1 MCGGP
6 VGRHSVV
13 QRDRSRSRYGVA
25 AGCFQG
31 ISIRF
36 HGWIDAITAVSKY
49 YRHAEFF
56 ATVIFRSQQ
65 MVLWSGIR
73 RAYSQLKHVLAQA
86 GGRNDSLLQAPHRIG
101 GAFFRLRANDLV
113 NAGGPEKMKGSG
125 GRLFAPE
132 PRRPKSPWG
141 APIGQR

>member
-1 MCGGP
+1 LGGIP
-6 VGRHSVV
+6 WFSVTGAAV
-13 QRDRSRSRYGVA
+13 AMVVA
-25 AGCFQG
+25 AGCFQS

-36 HGWIDAITAVSKY
+36 HGQIDAMMAVLTY
-49 YRHAEFF
+49 NRHAEFF

-65 MVLWSGIR
+65 MVLWSGIQ

-86 GGRNDSLLQAPHRIG
+86 GGPNDSLLQAPHRIG
-101 GAFFRLRANDLV
+101 GAFFRLRANDFV

-132 PRRPKSPWG
+132 PRCPKSPWG
-141 APIGQR
+141 APIGRR